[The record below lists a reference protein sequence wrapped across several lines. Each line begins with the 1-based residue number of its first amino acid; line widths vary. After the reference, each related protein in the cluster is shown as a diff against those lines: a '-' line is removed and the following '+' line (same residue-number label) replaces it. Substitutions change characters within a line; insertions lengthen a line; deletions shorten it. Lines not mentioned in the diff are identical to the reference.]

1 MIKSLRAVRV
11 KAIDIANA
19 ILSGSNCVMLS
30 GESAAGTARDGLN
43 TGK

>member
-11 KAIDIANA
+11 KATDMANA
-19 ILSGSNCVMLS
+19 ILGGSDCVMLS
-30 GESAAGTARDGLN
+30 GENAAEASRDSPN